1 MEARKLLEALSVAEH
16 LKDATRHCYTKN
28 GRHESVAE
36 HSWMMTLMAFF
47 MRDEF
52 PEVDMDK
59 VIRMCI
65 IHDLGEVFTGDIPT
79 FEKTSVNEKTEKE
92 MLFRWL
98 ISLPKEYS
106 DEMMALYEEMD
117 KRETVEAK
125 VYKAIDSLEAL
136 IQHNISDLSTW
147 IPKEYELNK
156 TYADD
161 KVAFSEYLKE
171 LREEIRKD
179 TYEKLG
185 DDHPIYEDGVQLV
198 DMIYL
203 QKKI

>member
-1 MEARKLLEALSVAEH
+1 MEPRALLDALNVAER
-16 LKDATRHCYTKN
+16 LKDTTRHCYTRQ

-52 PEVDMDK
+52 PKVDMDK

-65 IHDLGEVFTGDIPT
+65 IHDLGEAFTGDIPA
-79 FEKTSVNEKTEKE
+79 FDKTGENEKVEEALLYGWVKT
-92 MLFRWL
+92 
-98 ISLPKEYS
+98 LPSNYA
-106 DEMMALYEEMD
+106 DEMISLYEEMAR
-117 KRETVEAK
+117 RETIEAK
-125 VYKAIDSLEAL
+125 VYKAIDGLEAV

-161 KVAFSEYLKE
+161 KVACSEYLKE

-179 TYEKLG
+179 TL
-185 DDHPIYEDGVQLV
+185 
-198 DMIYL
+198 
-203 QKKI
+203 KKIGE

>member
-1 MEARKLLEALSVAEH
+1 
-16 LKDATRHCYTKN
+16 
-28 GRHESVAE
+28 
-36 HSWMMTLMAFF
+36 MMTLMAFF
-47 MRDEF
+47 MKDEF

-59 VIRMCI
+59 VIKMCI
-65 IHDLGEVFTGDIPT
+65 IHDLGEAFTGDIPT
-79 FEKTSVNEKTEKE
+79 FEKTTSNEAKEEELLFGWVKSLPENYAKE
-92 MLFRWL
+92 MLDL
-98 ISLPKEYS
+98 Y
-106 DEMMALYEEMD
+106 DEMA

-179 TYEKLG
+179 TLEKLG
-185 DDHPIYEDGVQLV
+185 E
-198 DMIYL
+198 
-203 QKKI
+203 

>member
-1 MEARKLLEALSVAEH
+1 MEPRTLLDAINVAER
-16 LKDATRHCYTKN
+16 LKDTTRHCYTRN

-65 IHDLGEVFTGDIPT
+65 IHDLGEAFTGDIPS
-79 FEKTSVNEKTEKE
+79 FDKTSANEQEEEELLYRWVNG
-92 MLFRWL
+92 
-98 ISLPKEYS
+98 LPENYAK
-106 DEMMALYEEMD
+106 EMMALYEEMA
-117 KRETVEAK
+117 KRETMEAK
-125 VYKAIDSLEAL
+125 VYKAIDGLEAV

-156 TYADD
+156 TYAND
-161 KVAFSEYLKE
+161 KVEFSEYLKA
-171 LREEIRKD
+171 LREEMRKD
-179 TYEKLG
+179 TLMKLG
-185 DDHPIYEDGVQLV
+185 E
-198 DMIYL
+198 
-203 QKKI
+203 

>member
-1 MEARKLLEALSVAEH
+1 MQPRELLEALSIAER

-47 MRDEF
+47 LKEEF
-52 PEVDMDK
+52 PEADMDK
-59 VIRMCI
+59 VIKMCI
-65 IHDLGEVFTGDIPT
+65 IHDLGEAFTGDIPT
-79 FEKTSVNEKTEKE
+79 FEKTQEHEKTEEELLEAWVNTLPETIRAE
-92 MLFRWL
+92 MA
-98 ISLPKEYS
+98 
-106 DEMMALYEEMD
+106 ALYEEMA
-117 KRETVEAK
+117 KRETLEAK
-125 VYKAIDSLEAL
+125 IYKAIDSLEAL

-161 KVAFSEYLKE
+161 KVEFSEYLKA

-179 TYEKLG
+179 TMEKLG
-185 DDHPIYEDGVQLV
+185 E
-198 DMIYL
+198 
-203 QKKI
+203 